1 MSAAPAAGDEPV
13 LVPRE
18 RPVRSA
24 RERVEPGP
32 MYEAIIKPVRPF
44 TGIRLTDDEPG
55 AVTTWPAPS
64 PADRV
69 LAAAVTEALRA
80 LLGSLGDD
88 QRRRMCYPADA
99 PEWQTWL
106 NTHPN
111 VARHGNILEELDG
124 HQRDRVLALMRA
136 SLSERGYQQARD
148 IMRINGLL
156 VELIGSPEEFGE
168 WPYFLTVFGTP
179 GEGRSWGWQLD
190 GHHLDLNVAV
200 VDGRVVTTPAF
211 MGSEPTSVTSG
222 PLAGTTV
229 LRAEHQAGL
238 DLMRSLDADQRAT
251 ATSRPSIRTA
261 DLPEELR
268 HLING
273 RTLAGPFADNLE
285 LAHEGVRG
293 ADLDGAQRE
302 LLRATIGTYL
312 GWSPASNAAVRAALV
327 DEHLD
332 RTSFTWMGAVADRG
346 PFYYRIL
353 SPVVLVEFDHHA
365 GTVFD
370 VPDPTWQHI
379 HTMVRTPRG
388 GDYGVDLIRRHHQHY
403 DHSKG
408 GHQPW
413 S

>member
-1 MSAAPAAGDEPV
+1 
-13 LVPRE
+13 
-18 RPVRSA
+18 
-24 RERVEPGP
+24 

-55 AVTTWPAPS
+55 ATTEWPPPG
-64 PADRV
+64 PAD
-69 LAAAVTEALRA
+69 EALAIEVTQA
-80 LLGSLGDD
+80 LQAVLDALSAD
-88 QRRRMCYPADA
+88 QRDRVSFAADA

-111 VARHGNILEELDG
+111 VVRQGVLLEELDG
-124 HQRDRVLALMRA
+124 GQRDRVLALMRA

-156 VELIGSPEEFGE
+156 VELVRSPEEFGE

-190 GHHLDLNVAV
+190 GHHLNLNVAV
-200 VDGRVVTTPAF
+200 VGGRVVTTPAF

-229 LRAEHQAGL
+229 LRAEHRAGL
-238 DLMRSLDADQRAT
+238 ELMQALSADQQAT
-251 ATSRPSIRTA
+251 ATSHPSILTA

-273 RTLAGPFADNLE
+273 RTLAGPFADNVALD
-285 LAHEGVRG
+285 HQGVRG
-293 ADLDGAQRE
+293 ADLDGAQRD
-302 LLRATIGTYL
+302 LLRAAIGTYL
-312 GWSPASNAAVRAALV
+312 DWSPASNAAVRAALV

-388 GDYGVDLIRRHHQHY
+388 GDYGVDLIRRHHQQY
-403 DHSKG
+403 DHSDG
-408 GHQPW
+408 SHRPW